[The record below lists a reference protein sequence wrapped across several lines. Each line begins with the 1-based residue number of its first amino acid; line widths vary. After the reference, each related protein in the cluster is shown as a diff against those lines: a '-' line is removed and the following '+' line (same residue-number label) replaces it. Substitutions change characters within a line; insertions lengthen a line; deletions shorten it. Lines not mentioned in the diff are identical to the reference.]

1 MNRFKTGIH
10 VLDNVSGGIPPG
22 TVILSEDVGTGG
34 KEFALTSMMNYPK
47 AHYVTVT
54 ETPEELLKDL
64 ELYFPKNK
72 DWINRINV
80 FSLSKEFFAKT
91 IIPFSW
97 ISEEASLSLMKSENI
112 LEKLVEFFNS
122 TEEGSL
128 IFIDSLTDLV
138 RKTEIFGRREI
149 EWEDLIDFLIGLRKL
164 ARNRNL
170 LIYLYLTRGVLDEKR
185 SEEIYYTANG
195 VLIFEWI
202 IEKDRVKRAMHIRK
216 LLGILPFLEK
226 QKIQRYEI
234 TIDPDQGLVVSRL
247 ERIV

>member
-22 TVILSEDVGTGG
+22 TVILSEDVGAGG

-72 DWINRINV
+72 DWVNRINV

>member
-1 MNRFKTGIH
+1 LNRFKTGIH

-22 TVILSEDVGTGG
+22 TVILSEDVGAGG

-72 DWINRINV
+72 DWVKRINV